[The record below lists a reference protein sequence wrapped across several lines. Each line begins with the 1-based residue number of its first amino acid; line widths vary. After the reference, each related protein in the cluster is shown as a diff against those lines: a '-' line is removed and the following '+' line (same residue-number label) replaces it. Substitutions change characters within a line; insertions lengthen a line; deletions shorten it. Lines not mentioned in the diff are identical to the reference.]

1 MKDLNIIELSKS
13 YGMKDLFKKLS
24 FTIRKGEYIGL
35 IGQNGSGKSSLMKII
50 ADKDSP
56 DSGTIDRPSDYRI
69 GYLSQDPEL
78 NEDETIFDALFGGDS
93 LLVQTVRDYEHALAL
108 LSEDSESESNQNA
121 YSRAEQAMNVND
133 AWQADVQFKAILN
146 RLGITDTSQVIKT
159 LSGGQKKRVGL
170 AQALIDAPDLLLLDE
185 PTNHLDVDAI
195 IWLENYL
202 SQYKGSLLV
211 ITHDRYFLD
220 RVTNHILELKQGNIE
235 SYIGNFES
243 YLEQKTEREA
253 IQQRMDEKQVRL
265 YKKELAWMRKGAKAR
280 TTKQQARISRF
291 DSLSQDVQQQKGEEQ
306 AIEIGLD
313 SSRLGKRV
321 FNLEDVSLT
330 MGDKKILEHF
340 NHIFQASDRIGIVG
354 ENGSGKSSFLN
365 MLAGQIE
372 PDSGTITIGET
383 VRIGYYRQNM
393 EPFPEDKRMIT
404 YLQEIAEEA
413 KQHDG
418 TTISVKEL
426 LETFLF
432 PKEMHGNLIR
442 TLSGGEK
449 RRLSLL
455 KVLMTQPNVLFFD
468 EPTNDLDIDTLTV
481 LEDFLESFAGAA
493 LVVSHDRYF
502 LDKVVDKML
511 VIDAPGGPRIFF
523 GGMSDWLVEKDYFMA
538 EQKESL
544 AKAVKQEKPAEKVEQ
559 EKTKLTYS
567 EQLEWETI
575 EEKIMPYDE
584 EIETLK
590 EGMLKQGSDYEKLAE
605 IQKQLDTV
613 TDTLDKAWARY
624 DYLSQFV
631 AE

>member
-13 YGMKDLFKKLS
+13 YGMKDLFKNIS
-24 FTIRKGEYIGL
+24 FTIREGEYVGL
-35 IGQNGSGKSSLMKII
+35 IGQNGSGKSSLMKIL

-56 DSGTIDRPSDYRI
+56 DSGTIERPTDYRI
-69 GYLSQDPEL
+69 GYLAQDPEL
-78 NEDETIFDALFGGDS
+78 NEEETVFDALFKGDS
-93 LLVQTVRDYEHALAL
+93 ILVQTVREYEYAISLLA
-108 LSEDSESESNQNA
+108 EDSENESYQKA
-121 YSRAEQAMNVND
+121 YTRAEQEMNRQD
-133 AWQADVQFKAILN
+133 AWQADVQFKSILN
-146 RLGITDTSQVIKT
+146 KLGITDTNQVIKN
-159 LSGGQKKRVGL
+159 LSGGQRKRVGL

-185 PTNHLDVDAI
+185 PTNHLDVEAI

-220 RVTNHILELKQGNIE
+220 RVTNHILELKRGNME
-235 SYIGNFES
+235 SYIGNYES
-243 YLEQKTEREA
+243 YLEQKAEREA

-265 YKKELAWMRKGAKAR
+265 YKNELAWMRKGAKAR
-280 TTKQQARISRF
+280 TTKQQARINRF
-291 DSLSQDVQQQKGEEQ
+291 DSLSQEVSQQSGEDK

-330 MGDKKILEHF
+330 MGEKEILDHF
-340 NHIFQASDRIGIVG
+340 NHIFQANDRVGIVG

-372 PDSGTITIGET
+372 PVTGTIIIGET
-383 VRIGYYRQNM
+383 VRIGYYRQEM

-413 KQHDG
+413 KQNDG

-432 PKEMHGNLIR
+432 PREMHGNLIR

-481 LEDFLESFAGAA
+481 LEEFLANFAGAA

-502 LDKVVDKML
+502 LDKVVDKL
-511 VIDAPGGPRIFF
+511 LIIDAVGGPRLFY
-523 GGMSDWLVEKDYFMA
+523 GGMSDWLLEKDRITSD
-538 EQKESL
+538 QK
-544 AKAVKQEKPAEKVEQ
+544 ATQVKTSKSSEKKEK
-559 EKTKLTYS
+559 EKNKLTYS
-567 EQLEWETI
+567 EQLEWDII
-575 EEKIMPYDE
+575 EEKIMEYDE

-590 EGMLKQGSDYEKLAE
+590 EDMLEQGSDYEKLAE
-605 IQKQLDTV
+605 LQKQIDKITE
-613 TDTLDKAWARY
+613 TLDQTWARY
-624 DYLSQFV
+624 DYLSQYV
-631 AE
+631 TE

>member
-13 YGMKDLFKKLS
+13 YGMKDLFKNIS
-24 FTIRKGEYIGL
+24 FTIREGEYVGL
-35 IGQNGSGKSSLMKII
+35 IGQNGSGKSSLMKIL

-56 DSGTIDRPSDYRI
+56 DSGTIERPTDYRI
-69 GYLSQDPEL
+69 GYLAQDPEL
-78 NEDETIFDALFGGDS
+78 NEEETVFDALFKGDS
-93 LLVQTVRDYEHALAL
+93 ILVQTVREYEYAISLLA
-108 LSEDSESESNQNA
+108 EDSENESYQKA
-121 YSRAEQAMNVND
+121 YTRAEQEMNRQD
-133 AWQADVQFKAILN
+133 AWQADVQFKSILN
-146 RLGITDTSQVIKT
+146 KLGITDTNQVIKN
-159 LSGGQKKRVGL
+159 LSGGQRKRVGL

-185 PTNHLDVDAI
+185 PTNHLDVEAI

-220 RVTNHILELKQGNIE
+220 RVTNHILELKRGNME
-235 SYIGNFES
+235 SYNGNYES
-243 YLEQKTEREA
+243 YLEQKAEREA

-265 YKKELAWMRKGAKAR
+265 YKNELAWMRKGAKAR
-280 TTKQQARISRF
+280 TTKQQARINRF
-291 DSLSQDVQQQKGEEQ
+291 DSLSQEVSQQSGEDK

-330 MGDKKILEHF
+330 MGEKDILDHF
-340 NHIFQASDRIGIVG
+340 NHIFQANDRVGIVG

-372 PDSGTITIGET
+372 PVTGTIIIGET
-383 VRIGYYRQNM
+383 VRIGYYRQEM

-413 KQHDG
+413 KQNDG

-432 PKEMHGNLIR
+432 PREMHGNLIR

-481 LEDFLESFAGAA
+481 LEEFLANFAGAA

-502 LDKVVDKML
+502 LDKVVDKL
-511 VIDAPGGPRIFF
+511 LIIDAVGGPRLFY
-523 GGMSDWLVEKDYFMA
+523 GGMSDWLLEKDRITSD
-538 EQKESL
+538 QK
-544 AKAVKQEKPAEKVEQ
+544 ATQVKTSKSSEKKEK
-559 EKTKLTYS
+559 EKNKLTYS
-567 EQLEWETI
+567 EQLEWDII
-575 EEKIMPYDE
+575 EEKIMEYDE

-590 EGMLKQGSDYEKLAE
+590 EDMLEQGSDYEKLAE
-605 IQKQLDTV
+605 LQKQIDKITE
-613 TDTLDKAWARY
+613 TLDQTWARY
-624 DYLSQFV
+624 DYLSQYV
-631 AE
+631 TE